1 MGFPLQNNF
10 SVFEAIRHEIH
21 NRPDGADLKE
31 FNQFNLFAVVLHDP
45 NQDPGFH
52 DALGGM
58 FDDLDHTT
66 GDQLLFFCLTDPPA
80 EWVQHAKSR
89 PYWSGYSNWVESEVP
104 NALKKPGAI
113 LKTQDQSHSA
123 FTIAQFMEIPPDELP
138 CLYVTTDFSSTQGI
152 TVQSHESVLEKQ
164 LQALGK
170 IASRHGADSQDE
182 IYNRIKDE
190 LPRYDS
196 SPISHSVNLAVV
208 AEAMSLLIMKDSKS
222 NTALNADH
230 DAAKNIC
237 EELYKALISRISC
250 AEDNEELERCLTNLA
265 LLIDALHQ
273 SSGEAN
279 LGRNVEIPQA
289 LLDPASVIMLRT
301 GNSVWSFMQN
311 QPECEWDYSPAVMMF
326 AKVFEREINLSL
338 VQWMRTCGGVAI
350 PPYFNKVQDGIIAK
364 CGELDFN
371 LKENSRLRLPS
382 LGQSRRVYEEFLDS
396 HDEGQIPLSDPA
408 KTALARGGK
417 SNWSTLARI
426 RNDSS
431 HAELASPAMAEK
443 VCSIFGEFSKG
454 NLFDDLCKLRGDLN
468 GAAARSE

>member
-10 SVFEAIRHEIH
+10 SVFDAIRHEIH

-31 FNQFNLFAVVLHDP
+31 FDQFNLFAVVLHDP

-58 FDDLDHTT
+58 FDYLDHTT

-89 PYWSGYSNWVESEVP
+89 PYMKWSGYSKWVKSEVP
-104 NALKKPGAI
+104 NALKKPEAV
-113 LKTQDQSHSA
+113 LRTQDQSHSA

-138 CLYVTTDFSSTQGI
+138 CLYVTTDLSSTQGI

-170 IASRHGADSQDE
+170 IASRHGSDSQDE

-222 NTALNADH
+222 NA
-230 DAAKNIC
+230 AAKNIC

-250 AEDNEELERCLTNLA
+250 AEDNEELERCLANLA

-273 SSGEAN
+273 SSGEAD
-279 LGRNVEIPQA
+279 LGSKVEITPD

-301 GNSVWSFMQN
+301 GNSVWSHMQN
-311 QPECEWDYSPAVMMF
+311 QPEYEWDYSPAVMMF

-338 VQWMRTCGGVAI
+338 VQWMRTCEGVAI
-350 PPYFNKVQDGIIAK
+350 PPFFNKVQDGITAK

-371 LKENSRLRLPS
+371 LKENGRLRLPS

-396 HDEGQIPLSDPA
+396 PDEGQVPLSDPA

-431 HAELASPAMAEK
+431 HAELASLRMAEK
-443 VCSIFGEFSKG
+443 VCSIFGEFSNG
-454 NLFDDLCKLRGDLN
+454 NLFDDLCKLRGNLN
-468 GAAARSE
+468 GDAARFE